1 MATVSVIY
9 DEETDDYIVPLGNDV
24 CDELGWQVGDTI
36 KWQDNG
42 DGSYT
47 LTKVTKNDK
56 DWNREKIEQELWKI
70 KFACTDPRMDGFTTW
85 GCKKDLIVLKYY
97 IDEMLEQCPTYS
109 VEQEFV
115 DKLEQQKTFNLL
127 KKKHK

>member
-1 MATVSVIY
+1 MI
-9 DEETDDYIVPLGNDV
+9 
-24 CDELGWQVGDTI
+24 Q
-36 KWQDNG
+36 
-42 DGSYT
+42 
-47 LTKVTKNDK
+47 
-56 DWNREKIEQELWKI
+56 DWNREKIEQEIWKI

-85 GCKKDLIVLKYY
+85 GCKKDLIMLKYY
-97 IDEMLEQCPTYS
+97 IDDMLEQCSTYS

>member
-47 LTKVTKNDK
+47 LTKITKNDDK
-56 DWNREKIEQELWKI
+56 
-70 KFACTDPRMDGFTTW
+70 
-85 GCKKDLIVLKYY
+85 
-97 IDEMLEQCPTYS
+97 
-109 VEQEFV
+109 
-115 DKLEQQKTFNLL
+115 KLEPGKDPAGSLED
-127 KKKHK
+127 

>member
-47 LTKVTKNDK
+47 LTKVTNDTGLESRK
-56 DWNREKIEQELWKI
+56 D
-70 KFACTDPRMDGFTTW
+70 
-85 GCKKDLIVLKYY
+85 
-97 IDEMLEQCPTYS
+97 
-109 VEQEFV
+109 
-115 DKLEQQKTFNLL
+115 
-127 KKKHK
+127 

>member
-36 KWQDNG
+36 KWQDNS

-47 LTKVTKNDK
+47 LTKVTNDTGLESRK
-56 DWNREKIEQELWKI
+56 D
-70 KFACTDPRMDGFTTW
+70 
-85 GCKKDLIVLKYY
+85 
-97 IDEMLEQCPTYS
+97 
-109 VEQEFV
+109 
-115 DKLEQQKTFNLL
+115 
-127 KKKHK
+127 

>member
-24 CDELGWQVGDTI
+24 CDEVGWQVGDTI

-47 LTKVTKNDK
+47 LTKVTDDTGLESGK
-56 DWNREKIEQELWKI
+56 D
-70 KFACTDPRMDGFTTW
+70 
-85 GCKKDLIVLKYY
+85 
-97 IDEMLEQCPTYS
+97 
-109 VEQEFV
+109 
-115 DKLEQQKTFNLL
+115 
-127 KKKHK
+127 

>member
-47 LTKVTKNDK
+47 LTKVTDDTGLESGK
-56 DWNREKIEQELWKI
+56 D
-70 KFACTDPRMDGFTTW
+70 
-85 GCKKDLIVLKYY
+85 
-97 IDEMLEQCPTYS
+97 
-109 VEQEFV
+109 
-115 DKLEQQKTFNLL
+115 
-127 KKKHK
+127 

>member
-24 CDELGWQVGDTI
+24 CDEMGWQVGDTI

-47 LTKVTKNDK
+47 LTKVTDDTGLESGK
-56 DWNREKIEQELWKI
+56 D
-70 KFACTDPRMDGFTTW
+70 
-85 GCKKDLIVLKYY
+85 
-97 IDEMLEQCPTYS
+97 
-109 VEQEFV
+109 
-115 DKLEQQKTFNLL
+115 
-127 KKKHK
+127 